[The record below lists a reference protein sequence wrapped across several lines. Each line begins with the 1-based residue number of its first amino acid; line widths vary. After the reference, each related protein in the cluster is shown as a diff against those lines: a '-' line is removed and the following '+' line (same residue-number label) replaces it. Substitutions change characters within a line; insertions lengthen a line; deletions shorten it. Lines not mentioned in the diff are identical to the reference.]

1 MKSKSFA
8 GFMIKM
14 ALLGLCIG
22 LLLFIL
28 TQSGVFEL
36 PIVIGTTSYEGM
48 KSSLLLLIGSPIVLI
63 IIGFVISI
71 FMRSESEK

>member
-14 ALLGLCIG
+14 ALLGLSIG

-28 TQSGVFEL
+28 TQLGFFEL

-48 KSSLLLLIGSPIVLI
+48 TSSLLLLIGSPILLV

-71 FMRSESEK
+71 FNNSASKR